1 MHCQLCGY
9 EFEVTSLVCHTNCP
23 LGSHCNL
30 ICCPHCGY
38 QAVDESR
45 SKLAG
50 WIGRI
55 FPARARPENARD
67 RARKVV
73 EEKLVPLS
81 HIPDGAEVEVGTL
94 DEMPARRLARLSV
107 FGLLPGSWVTLVQ
120 RTPAPVIR
128 IGETELALSAEIL
141 DQIWVHPE
149 ASPHAQ

>member
-9 EFEVTSLVCHTNCP
+9 EFEVTSLACHSNCP

-38 QAVDESR
+38 QAVDESKSR
-45 SKLAG
+45 LAG

-55 FPARARPENARD
+55 LPARAQPENAKE
-67 RARKVV
+67 RARRVM

-81 HIPDGAEVEVGTL
+81 HIPDGGAVEVCSL

-107 FGLLPGSWVTLVQ
+107 FGLLPGSRVTLVQ
-120 RTPAPVIR
+120 RHPAPVIR

-141 DQIWVHPE
+141 DQIWVRPN
-149 ASPHAQ
+149 APSGA